1 MGDDNFTDDKMV
13 ESRALVVQF
22 VVDLFKEKVVNEHR
36 ETYAG
41 DASQALTPTQD
52 NLEDGTMEDPEGDDD
67 LLISLLINKASAT
80 VPEPTQAVTLE
91 MVVEDLRKKV
101 EEEML
106 SYVTF
111 CKNIDWKEMCVK
123 YGTEKHKKLLR
134 EQPSEAERCGVNPRL
149 TRTLFDVIGWWRNHG
164 LKLFPRLAVGAFIV
178 LAKVAHNGFQERVF
192 SIGTFLDTKQQ
203 KRREERHYEM
213 DVLQRINSDIL
224 LEHDEFYASVKKAP
238 GEDEKEQINE
248 FFKFTEEVQDKH
260 VAKLVDKEG
269 EAATEV
275 PEQVDD
281 DDVSVDV
288 PLKKD
293 EGDDSD
299 ENKTAQP
306 VWQDFSTTDESDSE

>member
-1 MGDDNFTDDKMV
+1 MCDENFTDDKLV

-22 VVDLFKEKVVNEHR
+22 VVDLFKEEVENEHR

-41 DASQALTPTQD
+41 DTSQDPTPTQG
-52 NLEDGTMEDPEGDDD
+52 NPVDGTMEDPEGDDD
-67 LLISLLINKASAT
+67 LLISLLINKAGASMT
-80 VPEPTQAVTLE
+80 EPTQAVTVE
-91 MVVEDLRKKV
+91 MMVEDLRKKV
-101 EEEML
+101 EEELL
-106 SYVTF
+106 SYVSF
-111 CKNIDWKEMCVK
+111 CKNIDWKEMCAK
-123 YGTEKHKKLLR
+123 HGTEKYKKLLR
-134 EQPSEAERCGVNPRL
+134 EQPAEAGRCGVNPRL

-192 SIGTFLDTKQQ
+192 SVGTFLDTKQQ

-224 LEHDEFYASVKKAP
+224 LEYDEFYASGKKAP
-238 GEDEKEQINE
+238 GEDEKKQINE
-248 FFKFTEEVQDKH
+248 FFKLTEEVQDKH
-260 VAKLVDKEG
+260 VAVAKSVDKEE
-269 EAATEV
+269 EAV

-281 DDVSVDV
+281 DDVSVEV
-288 PLKKD
+288 PLKEE

-299 ENKTAQP
+299 EHKAVQP